1 MAVET
6 VVAAGVRVVAVDADV
21 VAGAVLEAAVVVD
34 VTVAVVVADGTRSLL
49 LSFLRM
55 RDRSRICGPFFLG
68 WREKLFNA
76 KAGKEGPRRSQRK
89 ADGENVNRRSR
100 TIFFARDDSLL

>member
-21 VAGAVLEAAVVVD
+21 VAGVVLEEAAEVVD

-76 KAGKEGPRRSQRK
+76 KVAKEGPRRSQRK
-89 ADGENVNRRSR
+89 ADGENVKPL
-100 TIFFARDDSLL
+100 FADDLLCS